1 MVGSACRYCALSMAP
16 APPNHRVQRR
26 WTLRLRNQ
34 GTLTTVSIDLRPV
47 PQVFR
52 ALTRTK

>member
-1 MVGSACRYCALSMAP
+1 MVGSACRHCALSMAP

-26 WTLRLRNQ
+26 WTLRLRKQ